1 MNKFKASSG
10 LKSKVLYFSIFAS
23 LKVGK
28 CSFYAPRSTRRE
40 TISRIPQGLDN
51 RIVDSHGEG
60 WVGAQSMEPDKDKA
74 TMKMRFEGLIVLYLK
89 QTRQHSVPH
98 RQ

>member
-1 MNKFKASSG
+1 M
-10 LKSKVLYFSIFAS
+10 FAS
-23 LKVGK
+23 LKVEK
-28 CSFYAPRSTRRE
+28 CSCNAPGTTSRK
-40 TISRIPQGLDN
+40 TISGIPQGLDN
-51 RIVDSHGEG
+51 RIVDSHGEGWVG